1 MSVLEQIKLQVVH
14 HVSVVFLRSID
25 VSFVEK
31 EVRSVASSSSFQYY
45 RPNTRT
51 FDVILTVHRR

>member
-31 EVRSVASSSSFQYY
+31 EVRSVASSFQYY